1 MTIRDIFQRIAE
13 RLGLSTQPKNADCN
27 YHKADDVNL
36 TAAVANR
43 ITTLTMLDSDIA
55 IIGDNA
61 RAKFMA
67 SFLEEYVADRMS
79 VAAETSLGTGDC
91 LVKPWTDG
99 ERIGVDIVSNEDFRV
114 CESIGNYIKSVII
127 RADKAQISGKTYTRY
142 EGQRLENI
150 DGVSMLFIDQ
160 FVYCDTAELTNVS
173 DWPVAWR
180 EIKQQDYIPNVDQL
194 LLGRYKCPTV
204 NREDVNSEAG
214 VKVTYGL
221 DPVMDYAAEAY
232 VRFNEEQKKKE
243 SMLFVDK
250 TLLRSDAEGNRIL
263 PQGKNKLFQAS
274 NMRDSKSLVYEYSP
288 DMRTDEL
295 EHGVEVNFKML
306 ELLAGFSAGVLSTP
320 TTSFAT
326 ATEMKASLQ
335 LTYAF
340 MTKFRKQ
347 LVKGTDEL
355 LRAVD
360 VICNRN
366 GITPMGVWEAKYDW
380 SSSYIENLE
389 EQFER
394 LMQAEAIGAVST
406 AEVRAY
412 AMDEDIETAKA
423 AVAEIKNEGDNGL
436 EE

>member
-13 RLGLSTQPKNADCN
+13 RFGLSVQPKNADRN
-27 YHKADDVNL
+27 YHEADNINL

-61 RAKFMA
+61 RAQFLA
-67 SFLEEYVADRMS
+67 AFLEAYVADRMS
-79 VAAETSLGTGDC
+79 VAAETCLGTGDC

-99 ERIGVDIVSNEDFRV
+99 VHIGVDIVSNEDFRV
-114 CESIGNYIKSVII
+114 CESIGNFVKSVII
-127 RADKAQISGKTYTRY
+127 RADKMQLANKTYTRY
-142 EGQRLENI
+142 EGQRIEDV
-150 DGVSMLFIDQ
+150 DGVPVLFIDQ
-160 FVYCDTAELTNVS
+160 FVYCDTTELANTS
-173 DWPVAWR
+173 EWPVAWQ

-243 SMLFVDK
+243 SMLFVDRN
-250 TLLRSDAEGNRIL
+250 LFRADENGNRIL
-263 PQGKNKLFQAS
+263 PPGKNKLFQSS

-360 VICNRN
+360 IICNRN

-394 LMQAEAIGAVST
+394 LIQGEAIGAIHT

-412 AMDEDIETAKA
+412 TMDEDIETAKA
-423 AVAEIKNEGDNGL
+423 AIEEIKNEGDDGL